1 MYVTLEPCCH
11 YGKQPPCTDAIIAS
25 GIKHV
30 YFGSVDPN
38 PSVNGRGSRILKKAG
53 IQVTEGFMKKE
64 CDEINE
70 VFFHYITKSLPYV
83 ILKYAMTYDGKIA
96 TKSDKSKWITGEAAR
111 AKVHSD
117 RNRYSA
123 ILVGIGTV
131 LKDDPLLT
139 CRIPNGRSPVR
150 IICDT
155 DLSVPMT
162 SQIVRTAKE
171 YRTHH
176 SIGHQQTNFLF
187 TRYSMDEQSRRSQKA
202 GCEIIH
208 IPSMEGM
215 LDMKLLMKKLAALEI
230 DSVIIEGGGGI
241 NWSALK
247 SGIVNKVQIYVAPK
261 IFGGAGA
268 PSPVMGEGIDS
279 PNEAYEFSAPKL
291 TVLGDDILME
301 SEVKKCSPE

>member
-1 MYVTLEPCCH
+1 
-11 YGKQPPCTDAIIAS
+11 
-25 GIKHV
+25 
-30 YFGSVDPN
+30 
-38 PSVNGRGSRILKKAG
+38 
-53 IQVTEGFMKKE
+53 
-64 CDEINE
+64 
-70 VFFHYITKSLPYV
+70 
-83 ILKYAMTYDGKIA
+83 MTYDGKIA

-171 YRTHH
+171 YRTIIA
-176 SIGHQQTNFLF
+176 SDTSRLIS
-187 TRYSMDEQSRRSQKA
+187 YSQDTAWMNKAEDLKKA

-215 LDMKLLMKKLAALEI
+215 LDMKRC
-230 DSVIIEGGGGI
+230 V
-241 NWSALK
+241 
-247 SGIVNKVQIYVAPK
+247 
-261 IFGGAGA
+261 
-268 PSPVMGEGIDS
+268 
-279 PNEAYEFSAPKL
+279 
-291 TVLGDDILME
+291 
-301 SEVKKCSPE
+301 

>member
-1 MYVTLEPCCH
+1 
-11 YGKQPPCTDAIIAS
+11 
-25 GIKHV
+25 
-30 YFGSVDPN
+30 
-38 PSVNGRGSRILKKAG
+38 
-53 IQVTEGFMKKE
+53 
-64 CDEINE
+64 
-70 VFFHYITKSLPYV
+70 
-83 ILKYAMTYDGKIA
+83 
-96 TKSDKSKWITGEAAR
+96 
-111 AKVHSD
+111 
-117 RNRYSA
+117 
-123 ILVGIGTV
+123 
-131 LKDDPLLT
+131 
-139 CRIPNGRSPVR
+139 
-150 IICDT
+150 
-155 DLSVPMT
+155 MT

-171 YRTHH
+171 YRTIIA
-176 SIGHQQTNFLF
+176 SDTSRLIS
-187 TRYSMDEQSRRSQKA
+187 YSQDTAWMNKAEDLKKA

-291 TVLGDDILME
+291 TVLGNDILME
-301 SEVKKCSPE
+301 SEVKNVHRNS